1 MKIGIF
7 SFAHMHA
14 ESYVR
19 CVAARSD
26 VELLGIAD
34 DDADR
39 GAEFARRHA
48 TRFYP
53 TYQALLADKPD
64 GVLICSE
71 NARHRALA
79 ELAAA
84 AGVHV
89 MCEKPLAT
97 TIADGQAML
106 DACQRAGVILMTA
119 FPMRFSAPVME
130 IKALLDKGGLGQV
143 YACNTTNQGTMPGG
157 SRPWFIDKALAGGG
171 AMIDH
176 TVHVADLLRWYLGSE
191 VVEVYAQGNRIIHAD
206 AVLVDTGGLLLMTFA
221 SGTFASLD
229 CSWSRPQ
236 VSQTWGGVWLELVG
250 QAGIVSV
257 DAFRQN
263 VIAHGEHVGKA
274 QNLFW
279 GSDSDGAMVDEFL
292 AAIRERRQP
301 AVTGY
306 DGYKAMEIAL
316 AAYRSVDTGQPVR
329 LPLSA

>member
-19 CVAARSD
+19 CVAALPG

-34 DDADR
+34 DDAAR
-39 GAEFARRHA
+39 GSEFARRHA
-48 TRFYP
+48 TRFYA
-53 TYQALLADKPD
+53 TYEALLADKPD
-64 GVLICSE
+64 GVMICAE
-71 NARHRALA
+71 NARHRALT

-89 MCEKPLAT
+89 LCEKPLAT
-97 TIADGQAML
+97 TIADGQAMI

-119 FPMRFSAPVME
+119 FPVRFCAPISEV
-130 IKALLDKGGLGQV
+130 KALLDKGGLGQV

-176 TVHVADLLRWYLGSE
+176 TVHVADLLRWFLGSE

-206 AVLVDTGGLLLMTFA
+206 TVAVDTGGLLLMTFA
-221 SGTFASLD
+221 NGTFASLD
-229 CSWSRPQ
+229 CSWSRPAL
-236 VSQTWGGVWLELVG
+236 SQTWGGVTLELVG
-250 QAGIVSV
+250 QAGVISV

-279 GSDSDGAMVDEFL
+279 GSDSDGAMVDEFI
-292 AAIRERRQP
+292 AAIREGRQP

-316 AAYRSVDTGQPVR
+316 AAYRSVETGQPVR

>member
-19 CVAARSD
+19 CVTALPG
-26 VELLGIAD
+26 VNLLGIAD
-34 DDADR
+34 DDATR

-53 TYQALLADKPD
+53 TYEALLADRPD
-64 GVLICSE
+64 GVIICAE
-71 NARHRALA
+71 NARHRMLA

-106 DACQRAGVILMTA
+106 DACGRAGVLLMTA
-119 FPMRFSAPVME
+119 FPMRFNAPIREV
-130 IKALLDKGGLGQV
+130 KALLDKGGLGRI

-157 SRPWFIDKALAGGG
+157 SRPWFIDKVLAGGG
-171 AMIDH
+171 AMMDH
-176 TVHVADLLRWYLGSE
+176 TVHVADLLRWFLGSE

-206 AVLVDTGGLLLMTFA
+206 TVAVDTGGLLLMTFA
-221 SGTFASLD
+221 DGTFASLD

-236 VSQTWGGVWLELVG
+236 VSQTWGGVTLELVG
-250 QAGIVSV
+250 QVGVVSV

-263 VIAHGEHVGKA
+263 VIAHGQHVGKA

-279 GSDSDGAMVDEFL
+279 GSDADAAMVAEFV
-292 AAIRERRQP
+292 AAIREGRSP
-301 AVTGY
+301 SVTGF

-316 AAYRSVDTGQPVR
+316 AGYRSAEAGQPVR